1 MIKFIVRFIVL
12 PIIVLIS
19 IPIVILGL
27 MYKPM
32 DNPLKDLSG
41 EDFSLSETIEEAFNT
56 FLESDTKDQPVT
68 FSITDDVANS
78 FILELLKNTNVNFL
92 DTEDYVIEEE
102 FYGFSGAWISFDE
115 NEVEIFAKVDIFVPV
130 GNEPFVFQ
138 TGIKIVLEPTI
149 NLEEISL
156 EIESI
161 SIGNLPILWIFR
173 LASWISDI
181 ALDLDVEETVN
192 ESLAGFGD
200 FDEEELKVTIN
211 VKDFISNQLEADETL
226 KTAIIEMVTFISS
239 AELIEIKATD
249 EAFEFSLALQLLDTD
264 IEPFN
269 LEEGDQI
276 TSEADFEALFAT
288 LFDPYAIAGSM
299 IEASLLGETFTP
311 YVDISSYVL
320 NQVLGYTL
328 VDLLTDNVL
337 FNTEIGSYE
346 IEISSPFLR
355 DLDIYIPVTLLNYD
369 IERLFTTY
377 IIIGTEFL
385 LTNNNLEIAFETIT
399 LGTIALD
406 DDLLE
411 SLFAIVPEND
421 MIIGNRVI
429 IKDVDQL
436 FGSAGITLVN
446 LEAKDD
452 FIRIFVSAN
461 NTLDFTLVEDL
472 VDDILDTFTTNP
484 NIPTEVS
491 DAATSVLAAVTAGN
505 AEAIEEEIG
514 NLLLAMETLSEEDQ
528 AILSAEINAL
538 LASSPLDFSD
548 LFNFIP
554 E

>member
-1 MIKFIVRFIVL
+1 MIKFFVRFIIL
-12 PIIVLIS
+12 PIIILIS

-41 EDFSLSETIEEAFNT
+41 ENFSLSETSEEAFNT

-92 DTEDYVIEEE
+92 DTEDYVIENEI
-102 FYGFSGAWISFDE
+102 YGFSGAWISFDE

-173 LASWISDI
+173 LASWIFDN
-181 ALDLDVEETVN
+181 AFDMDVEETVN
-192 ESLAGFGD
+192 ESFAGFGD
-200 FDEEELKVTIN
+200 FNEEELKVTIN
-211 VKDFISNQLEADETL
+211 VKDFISNQLEADEAL
-226 KTAIIEMVTFISS
+226 KSALIEMVTFISS
-239 AELIEIKATD
+239 AELIEIKAAD

-276 TSEADFEALFAT
+276 TSEADFEALFET

-328 VDLLTDNVL
+328 VDLLTDSVL

-355 DLDIYIPVTLLNYD
+355 DLDIYVPVTLLNYD
-369 IERLFTTY
+369 IERSFTTY

-385 LTNNNLEIAFETIT
+385 LTNNNLEIAFESIN

-461 NTLDFTLVEDL
+461 NTLDLTLVEDL

-491 DAATSVLAAVTAGN
+491 DAATSVLAAVTTGN

-538 LASSPLDFSD
+538 LAASPLDFSD

>member
-1 MIKFIVRFIVL
+1 
-12 PIIVLIS
+12 
-19 IPIVILGL
+19 
-27 MYKPM
+27 
-32 DNPLKDLSG
+32 
-41 EDFSLSETIEEAFNT
+41 
-56 FLESDTKDQPVT
+56 
-68 FSITDDVANS
+68 
-78 FILELLKNTNVNFL
+78 
-92 DTEDYVIEEE
+92 
-102 FYGFSGAWISFDE
+102 
-115 NEVEIFAKVDIFVPV
+115 
-130 GNEPFVFQ
+130 
-138 TGIKIVLEPTI
+138 
-149 NLEEISL
+149 
-156 EIESI
+156 
-161 SIGNLPILWIFR
+161 
-173 LASWISDI
+173 
-181 ALDLDVEETVN
+181 
-192 ESLAGFGD
+192 
-200 FDEEELKVTIN
+200 
-211 VKDFISNQLEADETL
+211 
-226 KTAIIEMVTFISS
+226 
-239 AELIEIKATD
+239 
-249 EAFEFSLALQLLDTD
+249 
-264 IEPFN
+264 
-269 LEEGDQI
+269 
-276 TSEADFEALFAT
+276 
-288 LFDPYAIAGSM
+288 M

-369 IERLFTTY
+369 IERSFTTY
-377 IIIGTEFL
+377 IIIGTEFS

-484 NIPTEVS
+484 NIPSEVS

-505 AEAIEEEIG
+505 AEAIEAEIEG
-514 NLLLAMETLSEEDQ
+514 LLTSMESLSEEDQ
-528 AILSAEINAL
+528 AILTAEINAL
-538 LASSPLDFSD
+538 LAASPLDFSD

>member
-1 MIKFIVRFIVL
+1 MIKFIVRFIIL
-12 PIIVLIS
+12 PIIILIS

-56 FLESDTKDQPVT
+56 FLDSDTKDQPVT

-78 FILELLKNTNVNFL
+78 FILDLLKNTNVNFL

-161 SIGNLPILWIFR
+161 SIGNFPILWIFR

-192 ESLAGFGD
+192 ESLAGFAD

-211 VKDFISNQLEADETL
+211 VKDFISNQIEAEESL

-276 TSEADFEALFAT
+276 ISEADFEALFST

-299 IEASLLGETFTP
+299 IEASLLGQTFTP

-369 IERLFTTY
+369 IERSFTTY

-472 VDDILDTFTTNP
+472 VDDILNAFTTNP

>member
-1 MIKFIVRFIVL
+1 M
-12 PIIVLIS
+12 
-19 IPIVILGL
+19 
-27 MYKPM
+27 
-32 DNPLKDLSG
+32 
-41 EDFSLSETIEEAFNT
+41 
-56 FLESDTKDQPVT
+56 
-68 FSITDDVANS
+68 
-78 FILELLKNTNVNFL
+78 
-92 DTEDYVIEEE
+92 
-102 FYGFSGAWISFDE
+102 
-115 NEVEIFAKVDIFVPV
+115 
-130 GNEPFVFQ
+130 
-138 TGIKIVLEPTI
+138 
-149 NLEEISL
+149 
-156 EIESI
+156 
-161 SIGNLPILWIFR
+161 
-173 LASWISDI
+173 
-181 ALDLDVEETVN
+181 DVEETVN
-192 ESLAGFGD
+192 QSLAGFAD
-200 FDEEELKVTIN
+200 FDEEELKFTIN
-211 VKDFISNQLEADETL
+211 VKDFISNQIEAEESL

-276 TSEADFEALFAT
+276 TSEAYFEALFST

-299 IEASLLGETFTP
+299 IEASLLGQTFTP

-369 IERLFTTY
+369 IERSFTTY

-472 VDDILDTFTTNP
+472 VDDILNAFTTNP

>member
-1 MIKFIVRFIVL
+1 M
-12 PIIVLIS
+12 
-19 IPIVILGL
+19 
-27 MYKPM
+27 
-32 DNPLKDLSG
+32 
-41 EDFSLSETIEEAFNT
+41 
-56 FLESDTKDQPVT
+56 
-68 FSITDDVANS
+68 
-78 FILELLKNTNVNFL
+78 
-92 DTEDYVIEEE
+92 
-102 FYGFSGAWISFDE
+102 
-115 NEVEIFAKVDIFVPV
+115 
-130 GNEPFVFQ
+130 
-138 TGIKIVLEPTI
+138 
-149 NLEEISL
+149 
-156 EIESI
+156 
-161 SIGNLPILWIFR
+161 FR
-173 LASWISDI
+173 LASWIFDI
-181 ALDLDVEETVN
+181 AFDMDVEETVN
-192 ESLAGFGD
+192 QSLAGFGD
-200 FDEEELKVTIN
+200 FNEEELKFTIN
-211 VKDFISNQLEADETL
+211 VKDFISNQLEVDEAL
-226 KTAIIEMVTFISS
+226 KSALIEMVTFISS
-239 AELIEIKATD
+239 AELIEIKAAD

-276 TSEADFEALFAT
+276 TSEADFEALFGT

-299 IEASLLGETFTP
+299 IEASLLAETFTP

-369 IERLFTTY
+369 IERSFTTY

-461 NTLDFTLVEDL
+461 NTLDFSLVENL
-472 VDDILDTFTTNP
+472 VDDILDAFTTNP
-484 NIPTEVS
+484 NIPSEVS
-491 DAATSVLAAVTAGN
+491 DAATSVLAA
-505 AEAIEEEIG
+505 EIG
-514 NLLLAMETLSEEDQ
+514 RAHV
-528 AILSAEINAL
+528 
-538 LASSPLDFSD
+538 
-548 LFNFIP
+548 
-554 E
+554 

>member
-1 MIKFIVRFIVL
+1 
-12 PIIVLIS
+12 
-19 IPIVILGL
+19 

-41 EDFSLSETIEEAFNT
+41 ENFSLSETSEEAFNT

-92 DTEDYVIEEE
+92 DTEDYVIENEI
-102 FYGFSGAWISFDE
+102 YGFSGAWISFDE

-173 LASWISDI
+173 LASWIFDN
-181 ALDLDVEETVN
+181 AFDMDVEETVN
-192 ESLAGFGD
+192 ESFAGFGD
-200 FDEEELKVTIN
+200 FNEEELKVTIN
-211 VKDFISNQLEADETL
+211 VKDFISNQLEADEAL
-226 KTAIIEMVTFISS
+226 KSALIEMVTFISS
-239 AELIEIKATD
+239 AELIEIKAAD

-276 TSEADFEALFAT
+276 TSEADFEALFET

-328 VDLLTDNVL
+328 VDLLTDSVL

-355 DLDIYIPVTLLNYD
+355 DLDIYVPVTLLNYD
-369 IERLFTTY
+369 IERSFTTY

-385 LTNNNLEIAFETIT
+385 LTNNNLEIAFESIN

-461 NTLDFTLVEDL
+461 NTLDLTLVEDL

-491 DAATSVLAAVTAGN
+491 DAATSVLAAVTTGN

-538 LASSPLDFSD
+538 LAASPLDFSD